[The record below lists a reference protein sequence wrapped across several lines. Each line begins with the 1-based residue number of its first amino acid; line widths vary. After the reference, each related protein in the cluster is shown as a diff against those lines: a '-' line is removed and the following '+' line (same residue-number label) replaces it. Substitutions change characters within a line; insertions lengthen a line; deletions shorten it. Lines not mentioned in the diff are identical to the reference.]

1 MRTPGLILAAAALAG
16 ATAIAQSPKPAKP
29 TDPTL
34 PAAPVMSEANQKA
47 LDQFLGQWEARMT
60 DVEGLQA
67 KCALT
72 TTTLDDFGKPESR
85 IATGEVQLLKP
96 NLARLF
102 LRDAADP
109 TDLKRVKHL
118 VSDGKSWWEF
128 NHAKKVA
135 TVSPLPAGRGNTL
148 LTFLFGGK
156 AADLKDRYHLAVDVG
171 DPKKYT
177 ENYIC
182 IAVLPRT
189 RADFQEFKKAELVL
203 WANRKD
209 PKYADQWML
218 PARLWF
224 QQFNGDQVTWQ
235 FDGPTTKVK
244 LTAKDFAG
252 GPPGKDWKVEGT
264 PGPAPGRP
272 VSGGRKD

>member
-1 MRTPGLILAAAALAG
+1 MRAPGLILVAALAG
-16 ATAIAQSPKPAKP
+16 ATAIAQPAKSPKP

-34 PAAPVMSEANQKA
+34 PPAPVMSEANQKE
-47 LDQFLGQWEARMT
+47 LDKFLGYWEARMT
-60 DVEGLQA
+60 VVEALQA
-67 KCALT
+67 KAALT
-72 TTTLDDFGKPESR
+72 TTTLDDFGKPDAR
-85 IATGEVQLLKP
+85 TATGEVQLLKP

-102 LRDAADP
+102 LRDTADP
-109 TDLKRVKHL
+109 TDPKRVKHL
-118 VSDGKSWWEF
+118 VADGRSWWEF

-135 TVSPLPAGRGNTL
+135 TVSPLPAGQGNTL

-156 AADLKDRYHLAVDVG
+156 AADLKDRYHLTVDVG
-171 DPKKYT
+171 DAKKYT
-177 ENYIC
+177 VNYIC
-182 IAVLPRT
+182 IAILPKT

-203 WANRKD
+203 WKNKDD
-209 PKYADQWML
+209 PKYADRWML

-235 FDGPTTKVK
+235 FDEPTTKVK
-244 LTAKDFAG
+244 LTARDFAG